1 MKKTA
6 KSVVI
11 SLIAFL
17 IIIYIFQL
25 LKPNVLNLLI
35 YPLASSVICSL
46 LVYHITSSSIVTFI
60 SLAINN
66 VFLIF
71 ILIPLSSG
79 LTYYHD
85 TLRFIFSADSSHG
98 IINYLEIFAALSL
111 LIGLLTVKIM
121 KLISRNRARAVFI
134 SNRTWKREFLS

>member
-1 MKKTA
+1 MKKTVR
-6 KSVVI
+6 SIVI

-66 VFLIF
+66 VILIF

-85 TLRFIFSADSSHG
+85 TLRFIFSTDSSHG
-98 IINYLEIFAALSL
+98 IINYLEIFAASSL
-111 LIGLLTVKIM
+111 LIGLLTVKIVQ
-121 KLISRNRARAVFI
+121 LIARNRDRAVFI
-134 SNRTWKREFLS
+134 SNRTWKKEFHS